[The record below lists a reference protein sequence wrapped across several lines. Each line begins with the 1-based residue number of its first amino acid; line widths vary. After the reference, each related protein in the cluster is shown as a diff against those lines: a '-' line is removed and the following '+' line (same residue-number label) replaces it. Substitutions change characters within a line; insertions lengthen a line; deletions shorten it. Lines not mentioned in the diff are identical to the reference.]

1 MSKPT
6 FSDPPEAIVHD
17 DPEAVPTKNAAT
29 VENPA
34 FANPA
39 RRLGEMKASSF
50 WLLFGLICILVIGV
64 TVGGAVG
71 GSIAAS
77 KNHHTET
84 VTQSLIPSGT
94 STQSFSATLSTSSTS
109 SLPSQPTVTPT
120 SDCVT
125 TNGTTYSSLFLS
137 GDEEIVPPNA
147 GLKFTKLC
155 GTKQVGFNLAFA
167 YVPTFEACIELCAS
181 LNFWNQNKNCLSATY
196 KVTSPMPGNCWASNI
211 TNSKVDSDYDSAV
224 LVT

>member
-1 MSKPT
+1 
-6 FSDPPEAIVHD
+6 
-17 DPEAVPTKNAAT
+17 
-29 VENPA
+29 
-34 FANPA
+34 
-39 RRLGEMKASSF
+39 MKASSF

-64 TVGGAVG
+64 TVGGAIG
-71 GSIAAS
+71 GSIAVS

-84 VTQSLIPSGT
+84 VTQSLMPRWYALSKLVLLSISKLIQFSGT

-147 GLKFTKLC
+147 GLKFTKHC

-181 LNFWNQNKNCLSATY
+181 LNFWNQNKNA
-196 KVTSPMPGNCWASNI
+196 
-211 TNSKVDSDYDSAV
+211 
-224 LVT
+224 